1 LVTNHSKLS
10 FKQDFQVI
18 AWIGIGIVTIVTSV
32 PSVYSL
38 ICIQVPSVSPAQNS
52 DPPQQQQQQQQQSQ
66 QQQPQPPPPPEQESG
81 WSQVLNSN
89 PELRAV
95 VNACER

>member
-1 LVTNHSKLS
+1 M
-10 FKQDFQVI
+10 
-18 AWIGIGIVTIVTSV
+18 IGIGIVTIVTSL

-38 ICIQVPSVSPAQNS
+38 ICIQVPSASPAQNS
-52 DPPQQQQQQQQQSQ
+52 DPPQQQQQQQQQ
-66 QQQPQPPPPPEQESG
+66 QQPPQPPPPPPEQESG

>member
-1 LVTNHSKLS
+1 
-10 FKQDFQVI
+10 
-18 AWIGIGIVTIVTSV
+18 V
-32 PSVYSL
+32 PS
-38 ICIQVPSVSPAQNS
+38 IGPAQNT
-52 DPPQQQQQQQQQSQ
+52 DPPQQQQQQQQSQ
-66 QQQPQPPPPPEQESG
+66 QQQQPPQPPPPPPEQESG